1 MAGGESLSSISTL
14 KSGWRRRG
22 TVAGRKGGQEEEE
35 DGEREGSASVFELHK
50 LRSSLELTR
59 NKESRA
65 PGASGGLG
73 ARNEGKIFPRWIQRA
88 RGRDARGKGAQ
99 RREEVWVE
107 IDTFFLPSSSSSSSL
122 AFPRVIFCSE
132 EARELPL
139 SIPVQLLSWVDFYW
153 KRELVSFV
161 MTLSVPSTL
170 LSEASFSLRS
180 RETDRSSPSL
190 LHS

>member
-1 MAGGESLSSISTL
+1 VAGGESLSSISTL

-73 ARNEGKIFPRWIQRA
+73 ARNEGKSSLGGYRELEGGTHEGRELKGGRRSGSRSIPSSFPRA
-88 RGRDARGKGAQ
+88 PLPLPLPFLESSSAQ
-99 RREEVWVE
+99 RKHVNS
-107 IDTFFLPSSSSSSSL
+107 LSLSQYSSSPGLTSIGRESSS
-122 AFPRVIFCSE
+122 
-132 EARELPL
+132 
-139 SIPVQLLSWVDFYW
+139 
-153 KRELVSFV
+153 
-161 MTLSVPSTL
+161 
-170 LSEASFSLRS
+170 RS
-180 RETDRSSPSL
+180 
-190 LHS
+190 